1 MGFEKGNVLA
11 NVTAESGRADR
22 WLEGMP
28 SDAWPGL
35 VVLGLVACSVIATA
49 LACDR
54 DVSVDLG
61 PLHFSA
67 KRGSSPEAA

>member
-11 NVTAESGRADR
+11 NVTTGSGRIDR
-22 WLEGMP
+22 WLEGVP
-28 SDAWPGL
+28 SDAWSGL

-54 DVSVDLG
+54 DVSVDIG

-67 KRGSSPEAA
+67 KRGAMPEMA